1 MMHYRIPFNRPC
13 FAGNEQRYIQEA
25 IASGK
30 ISGDGQFTQRCH
42 AFLEEALGAPRV
54 LLTTSCT
61 HALEMAGLL
70 LNLEPGDEVIFPS
83 FTFVSTVNA
92 FLLRGAHPVFSDIRP
107 DTLNMDEA
115 RLEGLMTPR
124 TKAVVVMHYAGVA
137 CEMDRIM
144 DLCERRGV
152 AVVEDNAHA
161 LYGRYKGSLL
171 GSFGVM
177 ATQSFH
183 ETKNFTCGEGG
194 ALVLN
199 DPGLVARAEIL
210 REKGTNRSSFFR
222 GEVDKYT
229 WVDVGS
235 SYLPSEVLAAFLF
248 AQLERSREIQAKR
261 QAIWNRYQQGLA
273 AWAAGSG
280 VGLPFIPEH
289 CGQSYHM
296 FYLMMPTLESRTRL
310 IEYLKGQGIL
320 AVFHYV
326 PLHLSPMGVRYGGQP
341 GQCPVSEDISD
352 RLVRLPYYNDLS
364 AADQTTVI
372 EAVSRF
378 TP

>member
-1 MMHYRIPFNRPC
+1 MHYDIPFNRPC
-13 FAGNEQRYIQEA
+13 FVGNEQRYIQEA

-30 ISGDGQFTQRCH
+30 ISGDGNFTKRCH
-42 AFLEEALGAPRV
+42 ALLESALEVPKV

-70 LNLEPGDEVIFPS
+70 LNLEPEDEVIVPS

-107 DTLNMDEA
+107 DTLNIDET
-115 RLEGLMTPR
+115 RLAELITPR

-137 CEMDRIM
+137 CEMDSIM
-144 DLCERRGV
+144 DTCTRQGI
-152 AVVEDNAHA
+152 AVVEDNAHG
-161 LYGRYKGSLL
+161 LYGQYKGKQL

-194 ALVLN
+194 ALILK
-199 DPGLVARAEIL
+199 DPNLVARAEIL

-261 QAIWNRYQQGLA
+261 RTIWERYQQGLA
-273 AWAAGSG
+273 DWAARNG
-280 VGLPFIPEH
+280 VRMPIVPDH
-289 CGQSYHM
+289 CEQSYHM
-296 FYLMMPTLESRTRL
+296 FYLLMPSLESRTHL
-310 IEYLKGQGIL
+310 INFLKSQSIL
-320 AVFHYV
+320 AVFHYG
-326 PLHLSPMGVRYGGQP
+326 PLHISPMGRTFGGNP
-341 GQCPVSEDISD
+341 HQCPVTEDITD

-364 AADQTTVI
+364 TADQNKVI
-372 EAVSRF
+372 DAITRF
-378 TP
+378 TM